1 MRPSKKL
8 SVKFRHFTFH
18 LFYEESEIVPGM
30 IWGFHF
36 SIYYFWEHSLR
47 FLSSYFVFEL
57 VINFV
62 FFRQQWVFLL
72 IIVHFDVAFNAG
84 GKNIL
89 FSKYCYKYF
98 SVEKTQVKHEASG
111 KIVSFWDVD
120 KDKIPE
126 YHCEESDK
134 VDGVSWTIGFHYVHK
149 YFYAMAVFS

>member
-1 MRPSKKL
+1 M
-8 SVKFRHFTFH
+8 
-18 LFYEESEIVPGM
+18 
-30 IWGFHF
+30 
-36 SIYYFWEHSLR
+36 
-47 FLSSYFVFEL
+47 
-57 VINFV
+57 
-62 FFRQQWVFLL
+62 
-72 IIVHFDVAFNAG
+72 AFNAG

-134 VDGVSWTIGFHYVHK
+134 VDGVSWKIGFHYVHK